1 MSHTVNILLVEDNPG
16 DARLL
21 EEYLVEGLPDGFRIT
36 HCSRLKEAIAS
47 LASGGF
53 DIALLDLSLPDSKGL
68 PTYLDLRGS
77 AAELPI
83 VILTG
88 LEDERLASEA
98 MQSGAQDYLSKHGLC
113 ARHLARTIR
122 YAIERKH
129 WEETVRVRE
138 ERINRIEKMEAIG
151 RLSGGLAH
159 NFNNILTAIIGNC
172 ELLAPLALSD
182 AKSTR
187 YVENMQSAAQRAAAL
202 TRQLMAFCRK
212 QPLNA
217 QPIAIDGFARRLED
231 LVRGVLDPGTTL
243 RVALGA
249 GEATVLADDSQLE
262 QAVLNL
268 ALNARDAIET
278 GGVVTLTTGLA
289 ELERMRDGAPDQIP
303 PGSYA
308 VLTIA
313 DDGPGLTPEI
323 LAHVFE
329 PFFTTK
335 EGGKSPGLGLATVH
349 GILKQ
354 HQGFVQVETE
364 LGEGSRFALYLP
376 RVPAPA
382 PARMRPSERRST
394 RGLETILLV
403 EDEAQICAVLAEAL
417 SAHGYRILVASG
429 GDEALFLFEQNA
441 TSIQLVVSDVDMP
454 GMSGY
459 DLAQRLKHIR
469 NEVRIIF
476 ISGYAEEQLAPAR
489 ETGLVAAFLPKPF
502 SAQTLART
510 IREVLN
516 RQAV

>member
-1 MSHTVNILLVEDNPG
+1 MTHAVNILLIEDNPG

-36 HCSRLKEAIAS
+36 HCSRLQEAIAS
-47 LASGGF
+47 LAAGSF
-53 DIALLDLSLPDSKGL
+53 DVALLDLSLPDSKGL
-68 PTYLDLRGS
+68 PTYNDLRDM
-77 AAELPI
+77 AADLPI

-88 LEDERLASEA
+88 FDDQRLASEA
-98 MQSGAQDYLSKHGLC
+98 MQNGAQDYLSKHGLD

-138 ERINRIEKMEAIG
+138 ERINRIEKMEAVG

-187 YVENMQSAAQRAAAL
+187 YVETMQSAAQRAAAL

-217 QPIAIDGFARRLED
+217 QPAAIDSFARRLED
-231 LVRGVLDPGTTL
+231 LVRGLLDPGTTL
-243 RVALGA
+243 RVTLGA
-249 GEATVLADDSQLE
+249 EGVTVLADDSQLE

-268 ALNARDAIET
+268 ALNARDAVEA
-278 GGVVTLTTGLA
+278 GGVVTLTTGVA
-289 ELERMRDGAPDQIP
+289 ELEQIRDGAPDSIP
-303 PGSYA
+303 AGSYA
-308 VLTIA
+308 VLTVA
-313 DDGPGLTPEI
+313 DDGPGITPEI

-335 EGGKSPGLGLATVH
+335 DGGKSPGLGLATVH
-349 GILKQ
+349 GIVKQ

-364 LGEGSRFALYLP
+364 LGKGSSFAIYLP
-376 RVPAPA
+376 RVHAPLPPRA
-382 PARMRPSERRST
+382 RPSERRST

-403 EDEAQICAVLAEAL
+403 EDEPQICAVLAEAL

-459 DLAQRLKHIR
+459 DLAQRLKAIR
-469 NEVRIIF
+469 TEVRIIF

-489 ETGLVAAFLPKPF
+489 ETGLVAAFLSKPF
-502 SAQTLART
+502 SPQTLTRT
-510 IREVLN
+510 IREVLT
-516 RQAV
+516 RQTA

>member
-1 MSHTVNILLVEDNPG
+1 MPHAVNILLVEDNPG

-21 EEYLVEGLPDGFRIT
+21 EEYLAEGLPDGFRIT
-36 HCSRLKEAIAS
+36 HCARLEEAIRS
-47 LASGGF
+47 LEGGCY
-53 DIALLDLSLPDSKGL
+53 DVALLDLSLPDSKGL
-68 PTYLDLRGS
+68 PTYLDLRGR
-77 AAELPI
+77 AADLPI

-88 LEDERLASEA
+88 LDDERLASEA
-98 MQSGAQDYLSKHGLC
+98 MQSGAQDYLSKNGLD
-113 ARHLARTIR
+113 AFRLARTIR

-172 ELLAPLALSD
+172 ELLAPLAATD
-182 AKSTR
+182 AKAGR
-187 YVENMQSAAQRAAAL
+187 YVETMQAAASRAAAL

-217 QPIAIDGFARRLED
+217 VPLAIDAFARRLQD
-231 LVRGVLDPGTTL
+231 LVRGVLDPDTTL
-243 RVALGA
+243 RVTLGA
-249 GEATVLADDSQLE
+249 EGVNVLADDSQLE

-268 ALNARDAIET
+268 ALNGRDAVEA
-278 GGVVTLTTGLA
+278 GGTVTLATGVA
-289 ELERMRDGAPDQIP
+289 ELASPKPGLPDTIP
-303 PGSYA
+303 AGSYG
-308 VLTIA
+308 VLSIA
-313 DDGPGLTPEI
+313 DDGGGIEPEI

-335 EGGKSPGLGLATVH
+335 QGGKSPGLGLATVH

-364 LGEGSRFALYLP
+364 VGRGSTFTLYLP
-376 RVPAPA
+376 RIQDQP
-382 PARMRPSERRST
+382 PARPKPSERRST
-394 RGLETILLV
+394 RGLETLLLV
-403 EDEAQICAVLAEAL
+403 EDEPQICAVLAEAL

-454 GMSGY
+454 GMTGY
-459 DLAQRLKHIR
+459 ELAQRLKAIR
-469 NEVRIIF
+469 REVRIIF
-476 ISGYAEEQLAPAR
+476 ISGYAEEQVAPAR
-489 ETGLVAAFLPKPF
+489 DSGLIAAFLPKPF

-510 IREVLN
+510 IRDVLT
-516 RQAV
+516 QQPA